1 MPLLLVAR
9 MPEQDLPADSNP
21 RRRNVPLPPFWREVG
36 SVVGLYLLSVI
47 ALAWLFPPNGLWPL
61 AFVALVPWAV
71 ATCRTQRA
79 WLVHW
84 LSFIMGWVFFLVAL
98 RWLMP
103 VTGLGYAAL
112 GLYLALFWTLAAWA
126 IRTGRRHH
134 IAPVWTLPFIWV
146 ACEFLRGTLMT
157 GFPWMFLAHG
167 LYGQLHLIQISDL
180 VGAYGVSF
188 LAAFVNGALVEL
200 LLLRWPVAGT
210 KPNYVNATLGAITA
224 AVLFGATLG
233 YGFYQLDESRGPAK
247 PGPRV
252 AVVQEDFPLVST
264 PPYGDHPYVVLT
276 RYLTLGAQAARE
288 QPDLLAFPETAW
300 NSVQNIDY
308 VEADSLIP
316 EAMPAAQPFGR
327 LCHDAV
333 SALARGDYAAVNAK
347 ISEMESNLRVIARIH
362 PELDLPETL
371 PRLPTADGPAVPVL
385 VGAVSIE
392 QYPHATYPKM
402 RRFNSALL
410 YDPDGKQRRERYD
423 KQHLVP
429 FGEVVPFRQAKF
441 LGFDLHWLYRGLNR
455 LSPFSDGGHLEYSLS
470 SGDQATVFRLT
481 TADGTYRFG
490 VPICYED
497 TVPRVP
503 REFVWDNGKRRVDF
517 LINISNDGWFLHSN
531 ELPQHLAICVFRAV
545 ENRVAIARAV
555 NTGISAF
562 VDGNGRI
569 FSRVEVNGRSF
580 GPGVIGYDIAQIPLD
595 TRKSFYGLAGDWF
608 AMLCLAPALALWI
621 GAVFERWVLAIKHRL
636 SIMFG
641 KGGS

>member
-1 MPLLLVAR
+1 M
-9 MPEQDLPADSNP
+9 
-21 RRRNVPLPPFWREVG
+21 
-36 SVVGLYLLSVI
+36 VGLYLLSVI
-47 ALAWLFPPNGLWPL
+47 ALLWIFPPNGVGLL

-84 LSFIMGWVFFLVAL
+84 LSFIMGWVFFLVAV

-112 GLYLALFWTLAAWA
+112 ALYLALFWTLAAWA
-126 IRTGRRHH
+126 VRTGRRHRV
-134 IAPVWTLPFIWV
+134 APVWTLPFVWV

-167 LYGQLHLIQISDL
+167 LYAQLHLIQISDL

-200 LLLRWPVAGT
+200 LLLRWPVPGT
-210 KPNYVNATLGAITA
+210 KSNHLNATFGVITA
-224 AVLFGATLG
+224 VVLIAATLG
-233 YGFYQLDESRGPAK
+233 YGFYQLGESRTPAQ

-252 AVVQEDFPLVST
+252 AVIQEDFPLVST
-264 PPYGDHPYVVLT
+264 PPYGEHPYIVLT
-276 RYLTLGAQAARE
+276 RYLALGAQAARE
-288 QPDLLAFPETAW
+288 TPDLIAFPETAW

-316 EAMPAAQPFGR
+316 EAVPAAQPFGK
-327 LCHDAV
+327 LCHDAI
-333 SALARGDYAAVNAK
+333 SALARGDYAVVNAK
-347 ISEMESNLRVIARIH
+347 ISEMESSLRVFARTH
-362 PELDLPETL
+362 PERGLPEEL

-385 VGAVSIE
+385 VGAVSVE
-392 QYPHATYPKM
+392 QYPHATYPKF

-410 YDPDGKQRRERYD
+410 YDADGKQRRERYD

-429 FGEVVPFRQAKF
+429 FGEVVPFRQGKF

-455 LSPFSDGGHLEYSLS
+455 LSPFSDGGRIEYSLTP
-470 SGDQATVFRLT
+470 GDQATVFRIT

-497 TVPRVP
+497 TVPYVP

-531 ELPQHLAICVFRAV
+531 ELPQHLAICVFRAI

-555 NTGISAF
+555 NTGISGF
-562 VDGNGRI
+562 IDGSGRI
-569 FSRVEVNGRSF
+569 FSQVEVHGRAT
-580 GPGVIGYDIAQIPLD
+580 GPGVIGYDIEQIPLD
-595 TRKSFYGLAGDWF
+595 TRSSFYGLAGDWF
-608 AMLCLAPALALWI
+608 AILCLAPALALWI
-621 GAVFERWVLAIKHRL
+621 GAVFERWVLAIKQRL
-636 SIMFG
+636 TVMFG
-641 KGGS
+641 KGAS